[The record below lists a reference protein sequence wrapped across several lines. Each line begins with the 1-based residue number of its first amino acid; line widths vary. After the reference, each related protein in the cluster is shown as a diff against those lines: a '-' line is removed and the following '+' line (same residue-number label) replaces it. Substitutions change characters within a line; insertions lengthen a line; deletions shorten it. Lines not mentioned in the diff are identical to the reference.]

1 MYTPAQIASI
11 TGANYQSG
19 TSPEPAIRHYV
30 IDSRKLI
37 FPGSSIFFAIKSP
50 KRDGHQ
56 FIEDLYH
63 AGVRAFVVRS
73 NFDCSTFPEAHFILN
88 DSALEVLQKLSKHH
102 VGRFALPRIV
112 ITGSNGKTI
121 VKEWLFQMLKTDH
134 HIVRSPA
141 SFNSQI
147 GVPLSALQIEDAHDL
162 GIFEAGIST
171 RNEMEQIAEILQG
184 NIGIFLNLG
193 TAHDKGFTD
202 KDEKL
207 QEKLKLF
214 KYAETLIY
222 CSDQKKVH
230 KAISKLNIPELLSW
244 GKDADANPY
253 FHILSSE
260 KHREDFVVIR
270 GKSEYIDYRIE
281 LPYSSDMDIEN
292 LMPIVVYMIHVGY
305 SEGDI
310 NSRLKTIQKIPLRLE
325 LRKGLKNTILI
336 NDAYSNDLE
345 SLQSGLAFLK
355 QQAGL
360 KEKILVLTSFQ
371 QVNQDNESLF
381 KAIVTLLKKYK
392 IGFLAGLGDGISNLQ
407 SYLPADI
414 QSEYYPD
421 SQSLLENLLLTDKVK
436 DKAIL
441 FKGSRHFELEKTID
455 KLSQLRHRTRLEID
469 LQALSHNISLITGH
483 LKPHVKIM
491 AMLKAFGYG
500 TGEIE
505 LARFF
510 ETIRVDY
517 LGLAY
522 IDEGVKVRQSGVQL
536 PIMIMNPDMDQ
547 WEQLIEF
554 QLEPVIYT
562 LSQLDRLQ
570 KPGHQDHIW
579 PIHIKLDTGMH
590 RLGFMEAEIEAL
602 IWELKATP
610 KYRVQSIFT
619 HLAASEDEAADEF
632 TMSQISRFNAMYEQ
646 ISQFLGY
653 NPDRHALNSAGTIR
667 FPDQQMDMV
676 RLGIGMYGV
685 QPELSNLSL
694 EPVHTLKATISQI
707 KTIPAGD
714 TVGYN
719 RQWKAERLSKV
730 ATISIGYA
738 DGLMRVAGM
747 GRHHVLLNEH
757 LVPLIGRVCMD
768 MCFID
773 VTDLNCNEGDEVII
787 FGKSPTLEQLARA
800 CHTSSYEVLSR
811 LSGRV
816 QRVFLNY

>member
-11 TGANYQSG
+11 TGAFYQAGS
-19 TSPEPAIRHYV
+19 SPEPAIRHYV

-37 FPGSSIFFAIKSP
+37 FPGSSIFFAIRSSV
-50 KRDGHQ
+50 RDGHQ
-56 FIEDLYH
+56 FVEDLYQ
-63 AGVRAFVVRS
+63 AGVRAFVVS
-73 NFDCSTFPEAHFILN
+73 SDFATSPFPEAHFIIH
-88 DSALEVLQKLSKHH
+88 DSSLEVLQKLSRHH
-102 VGRFALPRIV
+102 VDQFELPRIV

-121 VKEWLFQMLKTDH
+121 VKEWSFQMLKSDH

-147 GVPLSALQIEDAHDL
+147 GVPLSVLQIEDVHDL

-171 RNEMEQIAEILQG
+171 KGEMDKIAEILQG

-193 TAHDKGFTD
+193 TAHDKGFAD

-214 KYAETLIY
+214 KDADTLIY

-230 KAISKLNIPELLSW
+230 KAISKLNIPELLNW
-244 GKDADANPY
+244 GKDPEANPY
-253 FHILSSE
+253 FQILSTE
-260 KHREDFVVIR
+260 KHRDDLVVIR
-270 GKSEYIDYRIE
+270 GKSEDIGYRIE

-292 LMPIVVYMIHVGY
+292 LMPIIVYMIHVGY
-305 SEGDI
+305 SEADI
-310 NSRLKTIQKIPLRLE
+310 NGRLKTLQKIPLRLE
-325 LRKGLKNTILI
+325 LRKGLNNTILI

-355 QQAGL
+355 QQAGS

-371 QVNQDNESLF
+371 QVNQDKESLVR
-381 KAIVTLLKKYK
+381 AIVTLLKKYK
-392 IGFLAGLGDGISNLQ
+392 IGFLAGLGEGISNLQ
-407 SYLPADI
+407 TYLPAEI
-414 QSEYYPD
+414 KAEFYPD
-421 SQSLLENLLLTDKVK
+421 TQSLLENLLLTENVK

-469 LQALSHNISLITGH
+469 LQALSHNIAVITGH
-483 LKPHVKIM
+483 LKPQVKIM

-522 IDEGVKVRQSGVQL
+522 IDEGVKVRQSGVQI

-562 LSQLDRLQ
+562 LSQLERLQ
-570 KPGHQDHIW
+570 KLGVRNQLW

-590 RLGFMEAEIEAL
+590 RLGFMESEVEGL
-602 IWELKATP
+602 ISELQKTP
-610 KYRVQSIFT
+610 ITRC
-619 HLAASEDEAADEF
+619 
-632 TMSQISRFNAMYEQ
+632 N
-646 ISQFLGY
+646 QFLHILH
-653 NPDRHALNSAGTIR
+653 PAKMLTL
-667 FPDQQMDMV
+667 M
-676 RLGIGMYGV
+676 
-685 QPELSNLSL
+685 NL
-694 EPVHTLKATISQI
+694 HYYK
-707 KTIPAGD
+707 
-714 TVGYN
+714 
-719 RQWKAERLSKV
+719 
-730 ATISIGYA
+730 
-738 DGLMRVAGM
+738 
-747 GRHHVLLNEH
+747 
-757 LVPLIGRVCMD
+757 
-768 MCFID
+768 
-773 VTDLNCNEGDEVII
+773 
-787 FGKSPTLEQLARA
+787 
-800 CHTSSYEVLSR
+800 
-811 LSGRV
+811 
-816 QRVFLNY
+816 

>member
-1 MYTPAQIASI
+1 M
-11 TGANYQSG
+11 
-19 TSPEPAIRHYV
+19 
-30 IDSRKLI
+30 
-37 FPGSSIFFAIKSP
+37 
-50 KRDGHQ
+50 RDGHQ
-56 FIEDLYH
+56 FIEDLYQ

-73 NFDCSTFPEAHFILN
+73 NFDCSTFPEAHFIMHE
-88 DSALEVLQKLSKHH
+88 SALEVLQKLSEHH
-102 VGRFALPRIV
+102 VQQFVLPRIV

-121 VKEWLFQMLKTDH
+121 VKEWLFQMLKSDH

-147 GVPLSALQIEDAHDL
+147 GVPLSALQIEDTHDL
-162 GIFEAGIST
+162 GIFEAGISI
-171 RNEMEQIAEILQG
+171 RGEMEKIAEILQG

-193 TAHDKGFTD
+193 TAHDSGFTD

-207 QEKLKLF
+207 QEKLGLF
-214 KYAETLIY
+214 KYADTLIY

-244 GKDADANPY
+244 GKEADANPY

-260 KHREDFVVIR
+260 KHREDLVVIR
-270 GKSEYIDYRIE
+270 GKSEDISYRIE
-281 LPYSSDMDIEN
+281 LPYTSEMDIEN
-292 LMPIVVYMIHVGY
+292 LMPIIVYMIHSGY
-305 SEGDI
+305 SEEEI
-310 NSRLKTIQKIPLRLE
+310 NSRLKTLQKIPLRLE
-325 LRKGLKNTILI
+325 LRKGLNNTILI

-355 QQAGL
+355 QQAGS
-360 KEKILVLTSFQ
+360 KEKILILTSFQ
-371 QVNQDNESLF
+371 QVNQDKESLF
-381 KAIVTLLKKYK
+381 RAIINLLKKYK
-392 IGFLAGLGDGISNLQ
+392 IGFLAGLGEGISNLQ
-407 SYLPADI
+407 AYLPADI
-414 QSEYYPD
+414 EAAFYSD
-421 SQSLLENLLLTDKVK
+421 NQSLLEHLLLTDKVK

-441 FKGSRHFELEKTID
+441 FKGSRHFELEKIID

-469 LQALSHNISLITGH
+469 LQALSHNIAAITGH
-483 LKPHVKIM
+483 LKPQVKIM

-522 IDEGVKVRQSGVQL
+522 IDEGVKVRQSGVQI

-562 LSQLDRLQ
+562 LSQLERLQ
-570 KPGHQDHIW
+570 KLGDQKHVW
-579 PIHIKLDTGMH
+579 PVHIKLDTGMH
-590 RLGFMEAEIEAL
+590 RLGFMENEITGL
-602 IWELKATP
+602 ISELQNTP
-610 KYRVQSIFT
+610 SFKVQSIFT
-619 HLAASEDEAADEF
+619 HLAASEDAASDEF
-632 TMSQISRFNAMYEQ
+632 TLLQISRFNQMYDQ
-646 ISQFLGY
+646 LVQFLGY
-653 NPDRHALNSAGTIR
+653 TPDRHALNSSGTIR

-685 QPELSNLSL
+685 QPESSNLPL
-694 EPVHTLKATISQI
+694 EPVHTLKASISQI
-707 KTIPAGD
+707 KSIPAGE

-719 RQWKAERLSKV
+719 RQWKAERQSKV

-738 DGLMRVAGM
+738 DGLMRIAGM
-747 GRHHVLLNEH
+747 GRHHVMLNGQ
-757 LVPLIGRVCMD
+757 LVPLIGKVCMD

-773 VTDLNCNEGDEVII
+773 VTDMNCKEGDEVII
-787 FGKSPTLEQLARA
+787 FGKEPGLEQLAKA

>member
-11 TGANYQSG
+11 TGAVYQAGS
-19 TSPEPAIRHYV
+19 SPEPAIRHYV

-37 FPGSSIFFAIKSP
+37 FPGSSIFFALRSSV
-50 KRDGHQ
+50 RDGHQ
-56 FIEDLYH
+56 FVEDLYQ
-63 AGVRAFVVRS
+63 AGVRAFVVS
-73 NFDCSTFPEAHFILN
+73 SDFATTTFPEAHFIIH
-88 DSALEVLQKLSKHH
+88 DSSLEVLQKLSRHH
-102 VGRFALPRIV
+102 VDQFELPRIV

-121 VKEWLFQMLKTDH
+121 VKEWLFQMLKSDH

-147 GVPLSALQIEDAHDL
+147 GVPLSVLQIEDAHDL
-162 GIFEAGIST
+162 GIFEAGISA
-171 RNEMEQIAEILQG
+171 RGEMDKIAEILQG

-193 TAHDKGFTD
+193 TAHDKGFAD

-214 KYAETLIY
+214 KYADTVIY

-230 KAISKLNIPELLSW
+230 KAISKLNIPELLNW
-244 GKDADANPY
+244 GKDPEPNPY
-253 FHILSSE
+253 FQILSSE
-260 KHREDFVVIR
+260 KHREDLVVIR
-270 GKSEYIDYRIE
+270 GKSEDIGYRIE

-292 LMPIVVYMIHVGY
+292 LMPIIVYMIHVGY
-305 SEGDI
+305 SEADI
-310 NSRLKTIQKIPLRLE
+310 NSRLKTLQKIPLRLE
-325 LRKGLKNTILI
+325 LRKGLNNTILI

-355 QQAGL
+355 QQAGA

-371 QVNQDNESLF
+371 QVNQDKESLVR
-381 KAIVTLLKKYK
+381 AIVTLLKKYK
-392 IGFLAGLGDGISNLQ
+392 IGFLAGLGEGISNLQ
-407 SYLPADI
+407 AFLP
-414 QSEYYPD
+414 SEIKAEFYPD
-421 SQSLLENLLLTDKVK
+421 TQSLLEHLLLTEKVK

-469 LQALSHNISLITGH
+469 LQALSHNIAVITGH
-483 LKPHVKIM
+483 LKPQVKIM

-500 TGEIE
+500 TGEVE

-522 IDEGVKVRQSGVQL
+522 IDEGVKVRQSGIQI

-554 QLEPVIYT
+554 ELEPVIFT
-562 LSQLDRLQ
+562 LSQLERLQ
-570 KPGHQDHIW
+570 QLQHHNHIW

-590 RLGFMEAEIEAL
+590 RLGFMENEIEGL
-602 IWELKATP
+602 IEELKNIQNY
-610 KYRVQSIFT
+610 KVQSVFT
-619 HLAASEDEAADEF
+619 HLAASEDAASDEF
-632 TMSQISRFNAMYEQ
+632 TLMQISLFNKMYDQ
-646 ISQFLGY
+646 ITKFLQY
-653 NPDRHALNSAGTIR
+653 APDRHALNSAGTIR

-707 KTIPAGD
+707 KMIPAGE

-719 RQWKAERLSKV
+719 RQWKAERLSNV

-738 DGLMRVAGM
+738 DGLMRMAGM
-747 GRHHVLLNEH
+747 GRHHVLLNGH

-773 VTDLNCNEGDEVII
+773 VTDMDCKEGDEVII
-787 FGKSPTLEQLARA
+787 FGKSPTLDQLARA